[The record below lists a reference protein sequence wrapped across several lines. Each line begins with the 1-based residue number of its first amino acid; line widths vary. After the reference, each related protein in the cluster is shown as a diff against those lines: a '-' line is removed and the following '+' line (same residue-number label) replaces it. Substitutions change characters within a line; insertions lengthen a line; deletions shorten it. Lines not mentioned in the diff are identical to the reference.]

1 MNASITPAGTRRAIV
16 LGASMA
22 GLAAARVLAS
32 HFDDVLLIERD
43 DLPDSAVP
51 RKGVPQGRQLH
62 GLLQRGA
69 RTFDSLFPGIIQSLK
84 DKGAVEVDFSN
95 DLRWY
100 HFGVDKVR
108 FPSGVCALMM
118 TRPFFEQEV
127 RRRIRDTPKVR
138 VLAQCDVLGLVSSE
152 DRRRITGVKV
162 RHRDASGAL
171 VTEVLTA
178 DLVADAC
185 GRGSL
190 TPKWLAELGLSKPEE
205 SRVRVDLVYATRIY
219 KQPDP
224 AHRPDYKSLYAIGMP
239 PEGKRIGIIGPI
251 EGDRWVTLT
260 AGMLGDHPPSDP
272 EGYLQY
278 AKGLPVDDMY
288 RLLRHAE
295 PLSDVVLHK
304 FPSYQRRHYERLRDL
319 PEGLVVLGDAH
330 CSFNPIYGQG
340 MTTAVLSAQLLGT
353 SLSAHQERNE
363 GSLDGLSRSYQES
376 LASLVDIPWLMATGE
391 DFRYP
396 EVEAERPIGYPI
408 LEWLMGR
415 LHESVA
421 HDRVLAKQFLLAM
434 HMMEPPTSLFSPRFL
449 WRILAGGIAS

>member
-1 MNASITPAGTRRAIV
+1 
-16 LGASMA
+16 MA

-32 HFDDVLLIERD
+32 HFDEVLLIERD
-43 DLPDSAVP
+43 DLPDSAAP

-69 RTFDSLFPGIIQSLK
+69 YTFDSLFPGIIQSLK

-100 HFGVDKVR
+100 HFGVDKIR

-127 RRRIRDTPKVR
+127 RRRIRETPKVR
-138 VLAQCDVLGLVSSE
+138 VLAQCDVLGLVASE

-162 RHRDASGAL
+162 RRRDESDSF
-171 VTEVLTA
+171 VSEVLNA

-190 TPKWLAELGLSKPEE
+190 TPKWLAELGLAKPEE
-205 SRVRVDLVYATRIY
+205 SRVRVDLVYATRLY

-295 PLSDVVLHK
+295 PLTDVVLHK
-304 FPSYQRRHYERLRDL
+304 FPNYQRRHYERLRDL
-319 PEGLVVLGDAH
+319 PDGLVVLGDAH

-340 MTTAVLSAQLLGT
+340 MTTAVLSAQTLGS
-353 SLSAHQERNE
+353 SLTEHLARTE
-363 GSLDGLSRSYQES
+363 GSLRGFSHTYQES

-434 HMMEPPTSLFSPRFL
+434 HMMQPPTSLFAPRFL